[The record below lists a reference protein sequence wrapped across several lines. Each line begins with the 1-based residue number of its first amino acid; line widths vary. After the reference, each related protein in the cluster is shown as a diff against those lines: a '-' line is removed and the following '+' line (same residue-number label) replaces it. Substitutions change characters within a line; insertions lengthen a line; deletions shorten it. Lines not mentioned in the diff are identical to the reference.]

1 VADSPVD
8 PAELEARGLY
18 DPEAPDAADRLE
30 LIEYLLSLGATIQD
44 ILEAGDDLPVVA
56 SMVAMRPGKERLT
69 LAEAADRAG
78 VPVETARRIWRAGG
92 LPEPE
97 PDAHACTEADVEVLR
112 TFLAG
117 QELFGETVTL
127 QMARVVG
134 SAVARVADAT
144 VSAFV
149 VNVGAPSLAE
159 DPAGLALARANADAA
174 TLLPGLSR
182 ALDTMLRHHFE
193 ASRRPIDA
201 GSGLLRGYDS
211 QELAVG
217 FVDLVDSTRLA
228 QQLSTAELGDALG
241 EFEARAADTIVTQG
255 GRLVKLIGDE
265 VMYVVS
271 DADTACAIALELADS
286 LAADDVLPSVRSG
299 IAAGEVLTRDG
310 DYFGPVVNLAARA
323 VKLADPDTVL
333 ASGALARA
341 ASDYRFASVGAP
353 RLKGFDEP
361 VELFR
366 LERAG

>member
-1 VADSPVD
+1 VADSRAD
-8 PAELEARGLY
+8 PAELERLGLY
-18 DPEAPDAADRLE
+18 DPDDEHAAERLE

-44 ILEAGDDLPVVA
+44 ILEAGNDLPVVA
-56 SMVAMRPGKERLT
+56 SMVAMRPGRERLT
-69 LAEAADRAG
+69 LSEAAARAG
-78 VPVETARRIWRAGG
+78 VPVQTARRIWRASG

-97 PDAHACTEADVEVLR
+97 PDARACTEADVEVLR

-117 QELFGETVTL
+117 QELFGEAVAI

-149 VNVGAPSLAE
+149 VNVAAPSLAE

-174 TLLPGLSR
+174 TLLPGLSQ

-193 ASRRPIDA
+193 ASRRPVDA

-228 QQLSTAELGDALG
+228 QQLSTTELGDALG
-241 EFEARAADTIVTQG
+241 EFDARAADTIVAKG

-265 VMYVVS
+265 VMFVVA
-271 DADTACAIALELADS
+271 DADAACAIALELADS
-286 LAADDVLPSVRSG
+286 LAADDVLPSVRGG

-323 VKLADPDTVL
+323 VKLADPDAVL
-333 ASGALARA
+333 ASAPLAHA
-341 ASDYRFASVGAP
+341 ASSYRFAPVGAQQ
-353 RLKGFDEP
+353 LKGFDEP